1 MNFLRPRAFV
11 VKLKAYW
18 RWALGSFILIVFT
31 AGYFMLGTAGG
42 SALAAEMLANPLS
55 VFAERSPGFRTSGAL
70 AQTKLAYAKAKS
82 PRREGAARVP
92 NERVLSNLRSRPPV
106 PPIASGSDSQIPQSI
121 SLSALGFPVL
131 PEQLQGSPILFA
143 APGVIGGTG
152 VVGLPPGGGAGGTP
166 GDSGTPATPVS
177 AVPEPSDWL
186 MVITGFFLI
195 GASLRS
201 HRRRDAKI
209 IAPGIGAIM
218 IGTRR

>member
-1 MNFLRPRAFV
+1 MKLLRPSAFV
-11 VKLKAYW
+11 AKLKAHW
-18 RWALGSFILIVFT
+18 LWASGSFILAVFT
-31 AGYFMLGTAGG
+31 AGYFILGTAGG
-42 SALAAEMLANPLS
+42 SALAAGMLANPLS
-55 VFAERSPGFRTSGAL
+55 VFAERSPGFRNPGAL

-106 PPIASGSDSQIPQSI
+106 PPIASESDSQIPQSI
-121 SLSALGFPVL
+121 GLPALGFPVL
-131 PEQLQGSPILFA
+131 PEQLQGFPVLFA
-143 APGVIGGTG
+143 GPGVIGGTG
-152 VVGLPPGGGAGGTP
+152 VVGLPTGGGAGGTP
-166 GDSGTPATPVS
+166 GDSGTPVS
-177 AVPEPSDWL
+177 AVPEPSDWA
-186 MVITGFFLI
+186 MVIAGFFLI